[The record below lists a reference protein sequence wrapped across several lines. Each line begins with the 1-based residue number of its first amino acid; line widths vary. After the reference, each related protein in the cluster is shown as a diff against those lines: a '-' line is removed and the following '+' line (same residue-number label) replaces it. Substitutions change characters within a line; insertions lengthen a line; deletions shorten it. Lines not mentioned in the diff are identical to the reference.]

1 MYFFL
6 IIRRPQRFKRT
17 DTLFPYTTL
26 FRSPH
31 NRLINPPQTGANA
44 MNKLSNLEAN
54 LSHWAPHALALLR
67 IVTVLLFVV
76 HATMKFFDFP
86 APVPGVTGSLPT
98 IMMVAGGIE
107 LITGVMMLLGFKTRI
122 AAFVA
127 SGEMAGASFMAHA
140 PQSFWPVLNY

>member
-1 MYFFL
+1 
-6 IIRRPQRFKRT
+6 
-17 DTLFPYTTL
+17 
-26 FRSPH
+26 
-31 NRLINPPQTGANA
+31 

-107 LITGVMMLLGFKTRI
+107 IITGVMMLLGFKTRI

-127 SGEMAGASFMAHA
+127 SGEMAGAYFMAHA
-140 PQSFWPVLNY
+140 PQSFWPVLNYGEPAVLFCFIFFYLIFAGGGAWALDNRCAR